1 MNLEKIFHELLGL
14 DECWAVNSVDYD
26 GEQECFYMVIN
37 ETTQLWKREV
47 CPSDDC
53 NATAAVTCYDHSD
66 TRSWRH
72 LDVFGK
78 RTELLCQV
86 PRGRC
91 GKCGKVYRV
100 KLPWEGR
107 SKHFTKGFEGFS
119 LALMREMPVSRAA
132 EIIGE
137 TDQRL
142 WRMLHTNVDAGYGNL
157 EMSDVTCIGVDE
169 MSRRKGHNYLTVFA
183 DLDEKRV
190 LFATPGKDSGTFG
203 AFVEEMGR
211 HNGHPKSITQ
221 AAIDM
226 SSAYQ
231 KGVQRYLG
239 NAQIVFDKFHV
250 VALVNA
256 AVDQVRRIEAREEEP
271 LVKEQLKGNRWIF
284 RKNPENLTDK
294 EQARL
299 SELDLKHLATGVAY
313 QMRLNLQRAYRCRTV
328 ETARKKLNDWIRW
341 VKRKAEKLG
350 AVLKPMARV
359 AETLKKQIVGL
370 LAYWQKGLTTAYLEG
385 LNSVFS
391 AVKRKARGYRSTNNM
406 ITMLYFVAGKL
417 KVPQLSTH

>member
-1 MNLEKIFHELLGL
+1 MNLEEIIHELLAL
-14 DECWAVNSVDYD
+14 NECWEVNSVNYD
-26 GEQECFYMVIN
+26 GERGCFDMVIN
-37 ETTQLWKREV
+37 ETDQLWRHEV
-47 CPSDDC
+47 CPNNDC
-53 NATAAVTCYDHSD
+53 NAGGAVTCYDHSD

-78 RTELLCQV
+78 RTEILCQV

-100 KLPWEGR
+100 KVPWEGG
-107 SKHFTKGFEGFS
+107 SKHFTKGFEVFS
-119 LALMREMPVSRAA
+119 LALIREMPVSRAA
-132 EIIGE
+132 KIIGE

-142 WRMLHTNVDAGYGNL
+142 WRMLRAKVDEGYEKL
-157 EMSDVTCIGVDE
+157 EMCDVTSIGVDE

-183 DLDEKRV
+183 DLESKRV
-190 LFATPGKDSGTFG
+190 LFATPGKDADTFW
-203 AFVEEMGR
+203 AFVKEMDK

-231 KGVQRYLG
+231 KGVRGYLG
-239 NAQIVFDKFHV
+239 NARIVFDKYHV

-256 AVDQVRRIEAREEEP
+256 AVDQVRRMEAREGGP

-313 QMRLNLQRAYRCRTV
+313 QMRLNLQRAYRCRTA
-328 ETARKKLNDWIRW
+328 ETARKRLSDWFSW

-350 AVLKPMARV
+350 AVLKPMVRV
-359 AETLKKQIVGL
+359 AETVEKQIEGI
-370 LAYWQKGLTTAYLEG
+370 LAHWQGGLTTAYLEG

-391 AVKRKARGYRSTNNM
+391 AVKRKARGYRSTTNM

-417 KVPQLSTH
+417 KIPQLSTH